1 MRMPSA
7 ARMPPMFP
15 AGVTMLGAGGA
26 VSIFTAVQ
34 MSEERCCAYAAL
46 LLNFGADAERVD
58 AEGLTCAD
66 HAAKNGRFE
75 LAHLLA
81 NFARASADALRSLCG
96 AAAARGSAEVA
107 ATGCDRAHLRHARA
121 GATRGLAAVGDPDVP
136 LTAQSCGKLIS
147 LQRWRCARACAEDG
161 LGGVGSRDA
170 PMVPILTGN
179 TIKQRVLGTIGHCLY
194 WLRWTVWNHI
204 ALQRLR
210 CARACA
216 EVGVGGDGSRNH
228 PLAAQEWC
236 KSISL
241 QRLQHARCAHVGCGG
256 IGSCD
261 AP

>member
-26 VSIFTAVQ
+26 VSIFTAAQ

-96 AAAARGSAEVA
+96 AAAARGSAEVTA
-107 ATGCDRAHLRHARA
+107 AGPTSSVRLLPQAVIERICDM
-121 GATRGLAAVGDPDVP
+121 LAPVP
-136 LTAQSCGKLIS
+136 PWAWPPSEAS
-147 LQRWRCARACAEDG
+147 MSPW
-161 LGGVGSRDA
+161 
-170 PMVPILTGN
+170 PPN
-179 TIKQRVLGTIGHCLY
+179 
-194 WLRWTVWNHI
+194 
-204 ALQRLR
+204 
-210 CARACA
+210 
-216 EVGVGGDGSRNH
+216 
-228 PLAAQEWC
+228 PAA
-236 KSISL
+236 S
-241 QRLQHARCAHVGCGG
+241 
-256 IGSCD
+256 
-261 AP
+261 